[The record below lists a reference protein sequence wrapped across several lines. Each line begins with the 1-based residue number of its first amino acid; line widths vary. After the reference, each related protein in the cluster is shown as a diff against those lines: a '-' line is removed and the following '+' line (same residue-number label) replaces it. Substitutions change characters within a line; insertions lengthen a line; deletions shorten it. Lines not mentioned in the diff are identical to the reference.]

1 MTILLLIYL
10 TTPKIESSQGET
22 IIRSCH
28 IPGTWHDFSTVNTRS
43 SHPEVFL
50 RKGVLKIC
58 NKFTGEYQCW
68 SVISIKLL
76 SNFIEITLRHE
87 CCPVNLLHIVRTSLP
102 KNTSGRLLLE
112 YQCWRIV
119 AAQKKLFWLLM
130 NCASDC
136 WRVVLNNCASN
147 FWKFKSVTVEQSCQ
161 WPWKNRAG
169 DCWTTCQRLLNNH
182 TNDCWKIV
190 PVNVEQL
197 YHPANISK

>member
-1 MTILLLIYL
+1 MSYSWYMTRFFNSEYQKQ
-10 TTPKIESSQGET
+10 PS
-22 IIRSCH
+22 R
-28 IPGTWHDFSTVNTRS
+28 
-43 SHPEVFL
+43 
-50 RKGVLKIC
+50 GVLKKRCSENMQQIYRRIPVLKC
-58 NKFTGEYQCW
+58 DFNKVAFQLYWNYT
-68 SVISIKLL
+68 
-76 SNFIEITLRHE
+76 RHE

-197 YHPANISK
+197 YHPANISN